1 MKFSEKLGYV
11 LQGKTD
17 EEIALIE
24 AEQNKQLEEDK
35 LKNDENSRLRI
46 SLEEAANMVKELE
59 DKLQVKEEALKAKED
74 ELTKLNADFANLNNK
89 QTLAEVPAVKKPT
102 DAAAQVFGEL
112 FNSKKEE

>member
-1 MKFSEKLGYV
+1 MKFSEKLGYL

-17 EEIALIE
+17 EEIAAIE
-24 AEQNKQLEEDK
+24 AEQNQQLEEEK
-35 LKNDENSRLRI
+35 LKNDENTRLRS

-59 DKLQVKEEALKAKED
+59 DKLQEKEEALKAKED

-89 QTLAEVPAVKKPT
+89 QTVADVPPATKPT